1 MAGDIIPVEVTVYED
16 RTFDLKFRT
25 SPAAALLKKAAGIE
39 KGSNSP
45 KKQKV
50 GKVTMAQIRE
60 IAEKKL
66 IDLNASDLEAAEKII
81 MGTARSMGIEVEK

>member
-1 MAGDIIPVEVTVYED
+1 
-16 RTFDLKFRT
+16 LKFKT
-25 SPAAALLKKAAGIE
+25 SPEAALLKKAAGIE
-39 KGSNSP
+39 KGSGSP

-50 GKVTMAQIRE
+50 GKVTMVQIRE

-66 IDLNASDLEAAEKII
+66 VDLNANDLAAAEKIV